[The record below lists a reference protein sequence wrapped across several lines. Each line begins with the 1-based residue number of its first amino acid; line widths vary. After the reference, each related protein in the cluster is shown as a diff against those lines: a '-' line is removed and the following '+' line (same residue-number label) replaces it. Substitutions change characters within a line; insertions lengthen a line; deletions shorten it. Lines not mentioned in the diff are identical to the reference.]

1 MINLAKK
8 NLEKLLS
15 VLCVV
20 YSNLSLG
27 DQNYG
32 IFDGF
37 SSLDVL
43 FLDRENL
50 KMKIINIQHFAYKN
64 YLLPRQVEYRD
75 WIRSSNT
82 DPIIFQSEKVSE
94 RFNSIFLD
102 KFQKTGNHLPISVI
116 WFHLDVIVKNIKYSN
131 FT

>member
-1 MINLAKK
+1 MINLKKK

-50 KMKIINIQHFAYKN
+50 KMKIINIQHLQIKITFFPAKSN
-64 YLLPRQVEYRD
+64 TETESGPLTP
-75 WIRSSNT
+75 IRSFSRAKRSLKDLT
-82 DPIIFQSEKVSE
+82 PFS
-94 RFNSIFLD
+94 
-102 KFQKTGNHLPISVI
+102 
-116 WFHLDVIVKNIKYSN
+116 
-131 FT
+131 